1 MNECTSYLTADEVRA
16 AQVLHQR
23 APYALTNVSH
33 GFFSI
38 ARHYG
43 GLTFQDC
50 HYTYMPGHDE
60 CVRDDVLMLV
70 GKMRRLKAK
79 VAAQEAIPDAEQL
92 ALPMEDKT

>member
-1 MNECTSYLTADEVRA
+1 MTKRTSYLTAAEVRA

-23 APYALTNVSH
+23 APYALCNVSH

-43 GLTFQDC
+43 GLTYQDC
-50 HYTYMPGHDE
+50 SYTYMPGHDE

-70 GKMRRLKAK
+70 GTLRRLKAK
-79 VAAQEAIPDAEQL
+79 VAAHEAELL

>member
-1 MNECTSYLTADEVRA
+1 MTKRTSYLTAAEVRA

-23 APYALTNVSH
+23 APYALCNVSH

-43 GLTFQDC
+43 GLTYQDC
-50 HYTYMPGHDE
+50 SYTYMPEHDE
-60 CVRDDVLMLV
+60 CVRDDVLMRV
-70 GKMRRLKAK
+70 GKLLRLKAK
-79 VAAQEAIPDAEQL
+79 VAAHEAEQL

>member
-1 MNECTSYLTADEVRA
+1 MTERTCYLTAAEVRA

-23 APYALTNVSH
+23 APYALTNVSCS
-33 GFFSI
+33 FFNV

-43 GLTFQDC
+43 ALTFQGC
-50 HYTYMPGHDE
+50 SYTYMPEHDE

-70 GKMRRLKAK
+70 GKLRRLKAK
-79 VAAQEAIPDAEQL
+79 VAAHEAEQL